1 LSPLSQG
8 LFRRAILQ
16 SGAIIA
22 WYPALPPATG
32 LAAQSLPVARR
43 SAAASLSFLGCATL
57 ECARALP
64 ASAVLGVQLAMEG
77 IGTFFQLVLDGATVP
92 ADPTVAFLQHG
103 SLGAVDVLA
112 GSNAQEGTLFL
123 YGLATA
129 NPLVWYYGPW
139 APSLAGLTYVAETI
153 FGAGDRAG
161 AVAAAAQYAPARPQ
175 FNGSTAKA
183 TQALIRDYFFACPAR
198 NMLAGLQAA
207 RPAAALYAY
216 SFSHVPSWF
225 NCSVDATSELCTLG
239 THMGALQA
247 AEIPF
252 LFGSSGAVPFNAE
265 KVALAD
271 ALRTA
276 RSMGRFRGHGR
287 AAAGLAGV
295 RCAAPHGH
303 GVEHGRRMAVGCTA
317 LRRL

>member
-1 LSPLSQG
+1 
-8 LFRRAILQ
+8 
-16 SGAIIA
+16 
-22 WYPALPPATG
+22 
-32 LAAQSLPVARR
+32 
-43 SAAASLSFLGCATL
+43 
-57 ECARALP
+57 
-64 ASAVLGVQLAMEG
+64 
-77 IGTFFQLVLDGATVP
+77 
-92 ADPTVAFLQHG
+92 
-103 SLGAVDVLA
+103 
-112 GSNAQEGTLFL
+112 
-123 YGLATA
+123 
-129 NPLVWYYGPW
+129 
-139 APSLAGLTYVAETI
+139 
-153 FGAGDRAG
+153 
-161 AVAAAAQYAPARPQ
+161 
-175 FNGSTAKA
+175 
-183 TQALIRDYFFACPAR
+183 
-198 NMLAGLQAA
+198 MLAGLQAA